1 MILSRFDE
9 ITLYYEL
16 SISYVIIISY
26 ILILQEC
33 HGIAVICRCAFII
46 RKNNSYFLTFNY
58 AKVLKEKL
66 FFDEKLKINKKKCK
80 KGDRFRN
87 IDAINRGVL
96 NSLEHSAHSLS
107 LRVSRLAVI
116 FSLNIEL

>member
-33 HGIAVICRCAFII
+33 HGITVI
-46 RKNNSYFLTFNY
+46 
-58 AKVLKEKL
+58 
-66 FFDEKLKINKKKCK
+66 
-80 KGDRFRN
+80 
-87 IDAINRGVL
+87 GVL
-96 NSLEHSAHSLS
+96 LLS
-107 LRVSRLAVI
+107 ERITVI
-116 FSLNIEL
+116 F